1 MIDVASPRLSDFTG
15 TVDAVI
21 DTVGGATQGYLIPL
35 VKPGGIIISSV
46 STTESSAVR
55 GAPRPIGDASCM
67 H

>member
-35 VKPGGIIISSV
+35 VKPGGRYR
-46 STTESSAVR
+46 T
-55 GAPRPIGDASCM
+55 P
-67 H
+67 